1 MYLSDAVMLGTDDER
16 AEKVMMA
23 EETAPAHSI
32 DYSCDFQ
39 RMKRVFQPRRK
50 MTSLAA
56 LALRCDARHCCT
68 CQAESIPCCENTVAE
83 LHIDCA
89 QEYREG

>member
-1 MYLSDAVMLGTDDER
+1 MCLSDTVLLGTDDEKV
-16 AEKVMMA
+16 EKVMTA

-39 RMKRVFQPRRK
+39 RMKGVFQPRRK

-56 LALRCDARHCCT
+56 LARRCDARHYCT
-68 CQAESIPCCENTVAE
+68 YQAESIPYCENTVAE
-83 LHIDCA
+83 LRIDCA
-89 QEYREG
+89 REHWEG